1 MKTKVTDAKIIKNNS
16 IESPTGR
23 LSAFENIF
31 QEFEIKNTFTV
42 QSTGQTDRG
51 HHAHIFATQILFCLY
66 GEIKLDLND
75 SQSEKTFL
83 LLPNADGVVI
93 PPGIWGKQQYMENS
107 MLLTLSTWK
116 YDNREYIRDFYQ
128 FELFKALK

>member
-1 MKTKVTDAKIIKNNS
+1 MKTKVTDARIIRHNS
-16 IESPTGR
+16 FESPTGR

-31 QEFEIKNTFTV
+31 QEFEIKNTFAV
-42 QSTGQTDRG
+42 QSTEQTDRG
-51 HHAHIFATQILFCLY
+51 DHAHIFATQILFCLY
-66 GEIKLDLND
+66 GEVKLDLND

-83 LLPNADGVVI
+83 LLPNDNGIVI
-93 PPGIWGKQQYMENS
+93 PPGIWGKQQYMKNS
-107 MLLTLSTWK
+107 MLLTLSTWR